1 MPRVKRGIQHAK
13 RRRNLLAKTKGM
25 MWGRKSKIK
34 LARTAELKA
43 GAYAFRDRRAKKRV
57 MRSLWQV
64 RLNAAVRPLGLSY
77 SRFMDGVHKAGIELD
92 RKILSFIAKDQPAV
106 FEAIVAQVNMSK

>member
-1 MPRVKRGIQHAK
+1 MPRVKRGVTHNK
-13 RRRNLLAKTKGM
+13 RRKSLLKKTKGM

-77 SRFMDGVHKAGIELD
+77 SRFMDAVHKAGVEVD
-92 RKILSFIAKDQPAV
+92 RKILSTIAKDHPAV
-106 FEAIVAQVNMSK
+106 FEAIVAQVKK

>member
-1 MPRVKRGIQHAK
+1 MPRVKRGVQHAK

-34 LARTAELKA
+34 LARVAELKA
-43 GAYAFRDRRAKKRV
+43 GKYAYRDRRVKKRTF
-57 MRSLWQV
+57 RQLWQV
-64 RLNAAVRPLGLSY
+64 RLNAAVRPLGMSY

-92 RKILSFIAKDQPAV
+92 RKILSTLAKDQPQV
-106 FEAIVAQVNMSK
+106 FASIVAQVKK